1 MAERQKKNKEKNR
14 QKKKKRRKKEE
25 EEEEEEEEEGD
36 TNAKKKASDLIHRSI
51 GIMKK
56 VCVKAGLTFP
66 IERVTNIWLSLR
78 KYLNMSSPDG
88 PESSDRRFH
97 LSESGYLHFH
107 GRFKDITV
115 ELNKVLA
122 SLTLSQSH
130 LFQYVVEHG
139 KHNDGL
145 SKYTN
150 DEKVLIKNLVR
161 LANLPKSRIP
171 CLKVRAFC

>member
-1 MAERQKKNKEKNR
+1 
-14 QKKKKRRKKEE
+14 
-25 EEEEEEEEEGD
+25 
-36 TNAKKKASDLIHRSI
+36 
-51 GIMKK
+51 MKK